1 LQFSSNNTDF
11 KSVLK
16 FQVSQTL
23 TDTAASLTIRK
34 VEEEDIGN
42 YTVKLSNNCGEAT
55 AVLTLILMGM
65 FACS

>member
-1 LQFSSNNTDF
+1 LSSNNTHF

-34 VEEEDIGN
+34 VEEEDVGN
-42 YTVKLSNNCGEAT
+42 YTIKLSNNCGEAT
-55 AVLTLILMGM
+55 AELTLILMGM
-65 FACS
+65 FLYS